1 MNKLYIRLAKTNFLN
16 NKQFYFPYMFTGMIM
31 VAMYYI
37 MVSLENNSGLKLVRG
52 ASHMGTILGIGT
64 WVIGIFGVIVLFY
77 TNGFIMR
84 RRKKELGIY
93 NILGMEK
100 RHIGKVIFWECGF
113 VTVVAIAGG
122 FILGILFSKFMI
134 MMLYYLMNVAE
145 SIVFEISVKAI
156 LQGTILFGLI
166 YIGIFLYDLFQI
178 KIANPVELLSGGSVG
193 EKEPKSKWL
202 LSIVGIG
209 AIGAGYYIAI
219 SEENPLKA
227 MYMFFVAVILVII
240 GTYCLFTA
248 VSVTVL
254 KLLRKHKNFYYNK
267 KNFVAVSGMLYRM
280 KQNAVSLSN
289 ICILSTMVLVVVAGT
304 VSMYLGIKDQLNFR
318 YPYDVSLSFS
328 TDHVVE
334 DYSKVEKQ
342 VEDILKKENV
352 SYEIKSNSGSFGV
365 LMHIEEDG
373 FSYGDIYTMDTD
385 QYAFFTVY
393 TREGFE
399 KAGFSKDYD
408 LGELKKGEVAVLSDT
423 AYDKSTIK
431 LGNNTWNVAYSKE
444 LEKEDAD
451 YMRIVG
457 ACYYIVVED
466 YGTLNEI
473 FAEQKEGYGENAS
486 DYDYYIGIDFQA
498 EDEEIVKC
506 AKALYGVDI
515 SGIDPLSAEGTSLGI
530 ECRQE
535 GKDDFYAINAGLL
548 FIGIFLGSLFLIVT
562 VLIIFYKQI
571 SEGYDDRNRYHILSK
586 VGMSHREIQ
595 VSIGSQI
602 RMVFFLPLLTAAVHL
617 FAAYP
622 MLKRVL
628 MLLNLNN
635 ATLFFWCFLGTL
647 CAFGVIYYVV
657 FKLTSKTYVKIVG

>member
-16 NKQFYFPYMFTGMIM
+16 NKQFYLPYMFTGMIM

-52 ASHMGTILGIGT
+52 ASHMGMILGIGT

-100 RHIGKVIFWECGF
+100 CHIGKVIFWECGF

-122 FILGILFSKFMI
+122 FFLGILFSKFMI
-134 MMLYYLMNVAE
+134 MMLYRLMNVAE
-145 SIVFEISVKAI
+145 SIVFEISIKA
-156 LQGTILFGLI
+156 LVQGTILFGLI
-166 YIGIFLYDLFQI
+166 YIGIFLYDLFEI
-178 KIANPVELLSGGSVG
+178 KKANPVELLSGGSVG

-202 LSIVGIG
+202 LSIIGIV

-304 VSMYLGIKDQLNFR
+304 VSMYLGIQEQLKFR

-328 TDHVVE
+328 TTHVVE
-334 DYSKVEKQ
+334 DYSEVEQ
-342 VEDILKKENV
+342 QIADILKEQNV
-352 SYEIKSNSGSFGV
+352 SYEIKSNTGSFGV

-373 FSYGDIYTMDTD
+373 FSYGDVFTMDTD

-393 TREGFE
+393 TREEFE

-408 LGELKKGEVAVLSDT
+408 LGELKKGEVAVLSNT

-431 LGNNTWNVAYSKE
+431 LGDNTWNVAYSRE
-444 LEKEDAD
+444 LEKEDDSD

-457 ACYYIVVED
+457 ACYYIIVED
-466 YGTLNEI
+466 YDTLNEI
-473 FAEQKEGYGENAS
+473 FEQQKEGYGENAS
-486 DYDYYIGIDFQA
+486 DYDYSVGIDFQA
-498 EDEEIVKC
+498 EDEEISKY
-506 AKALYGVDI
+506 AKALYGVNL
-515 SGIDPLSAEGTSLGI
+515 SGIDENADLWI

-571 SEGYDDRNRYHILSK
+571 SEGYDDRNSYHNLSK
-586 VGMSHREIQ
+586 VGMSHREIKT
-595 VSIGSQI
+595 SIGSQI

-622 MLKRVL
+622 MLRRVL

-647 CAFGVIYYVV
+647 CAFGVIYYIV

>member
-16 NKQFYFPYMFTGMIM
+16 NKQFYLPYMFTGMIM

-52 ASHMGTILGIGT
+52 ASHMGMILGIGT

-122 FILGILFSKFMI
+122 FFLGILFSKFMI
-134 MMLYYLMNVAE
+134 MMLYRLMNVAE
-145 SIVFEISVKAI
+145 SIVFEISIKA
-156 LQGTILFGLI
+156 LVQGTILFGLI
-166 YIGIFLYDLFQI
+166 YIGIFLYDLFEI
-178 KIANPVELLSGGSVG
+178 KKANPVELLSGGSVG

-202 LSIVGIG
+202 LSIIGIV

-304 VSMYLGIKDQLNFR
+304 VSMYLGIQEQLKFR

-328 TDHVVE
+328 TTHVVE
-334 DYSKVEKQ
+334 DYSEVEQ
-342 VEDILKKENV
+342 QIADILKEQNV
-352 SYEIKSNSGSFGV
+352 SYEIKSNTGSFGV

-373 FSYGDIYTMDTD
+373 FSYGDVFTMDTD

-393 TREGFE
+393 TREEFE

-408 LGELKKGEVAVLSDT
+408 LGELKKGEVAVLSNT

-431 LGNNTWNVAYSKE
+431 LGDNTWNVAYSRE
-444 LEKEDAD
+444 LEKEDDSD

-457 ACYYIVVED
+457 ACYYIIVED
-466 YGTLNEI
+466 YDTLNEI
-473 FAEQKEGYGENAS
+473 FEQQKEGYGENAS
-486 DYDYYIGIDFQA
+486 DYDYSVGIDFQA
-498 EDEEIVKC
+498 EDEEISKY
-506 AKALYGVDI
+506 AKALYGVNL
-515 SGIDPLSAEGTSLGI
+515 SGIDENADLWI

-586 VGMSHREIQ
+586 VGMSHREIKT
-595 VSIGSQI
+595 SIGSQI

-622 MLKRVL
+622 MLRRVL

-647 CAFGVIYYVV
+647 CAFGVIYYIV

>member
-52 ASHMGTILGIGT
+52 ASHMGMILGIGT

-122 FILGILFSKFMI
+122 FFLGILFSKFMI
-134 MMLYYLMNVAE
+134 MMLYRLMNVAE
-145 SIVFEISVKAI
+145 SIVFEISLKAI
-156 LQGTILFGLI
+156 KQGTILFGLI
-166 YIGIFLYDLFQI
+166 YMGIFLYDVFEI
-178 KIANPVELLSGGSVG
+178 KKANPVELLSGGSVG

-202 LSIVGIG
+202 LSIIGIA

-248 VSVTVL
+248 VGVTVL
-254 KLLRKHKNFYYNK
+254 KLLRKQKNFYYNK

-304 VSMYLGIKDQLNFR
+304 VSMYLGIKDQLSFR

-328 TDHVVE
+328 TTHVVE
-334 DYSKVEKQ
+334 DYSEVEQ
-342 VEDILKKENV
+342 QIADILKEQNV

-373 FSYGDIYTMDTD
+373 FSYGDVFTMDTD
-385 QYAFFTVY
+385 QYAFFTIY
-393 TREGFE
+393 TRDQFE

-408 LGELKKGEVAVLSDT
+408 LGELKEGEVAVLSNT

-431 LGNNTWNVAYSKE
+431 LGNNTWNVAYSRE
-444 LEKEDAD
+444 LEKEDDSD
-451 YMRIVG
+451 YMKIVG
-457 ACYYIVVED
+457 ACYYIIVED
-466 YGTLNEI
+466 HDTLNEI
-473 FAEQKEGYGENAS
+473 FEQQKKGYGENAS
-486 DYDYYIGIDFQA
+486 DYDYSVGIDFQA
-498 EDEEIVKC
+498 EDEEISKC
-506 AKALYGVDI
+506 AKALYGVNL
-515 SGIDPLSAEGTSLGI
+515 SGIDENADLWI

-586 VGMSHREIQ
+586 VGMSHREIKA
-595 VSIGSQI
+595 SIGSQI

-647 CAFGVIYYVV
+647 CAFAVIYYIV

>member
-1 MNKLYIRLAKTNFLN
+1 M
-16 NKQFYFPYMFTGMIM
+16 GM
-31 VAMYYI
+31 
-37 MVSLENNSGLKLVRG
+37 
-52 ASHMGTILGIGT
+52 ILGIGT

-122 FILGILFSKFMI
+122 FFLGILFSKFMI
-134 MMLYYLMNVAE
+134 MMLYRLMNVAE
-145 SIVFEISVKAI
+145 SIFFEISIKA
-156 LQGTILFGLI
+156 LVQGTILFGLI
-166 YIGIFLYDLFQI
+166 YIGIFLYDLFEI
-178 KIANPVELLSGGSVG
+178 KKANPVELLSGGSVG

-202 LSIVGIG
+202 LSIIGIV

-304 VSMYLGIKDQLNFR
+304 VSMYLGIQDQLKFR

-328 TDHVVE
+328 TTHVVE
-334 DYSKVEKQ
+334 DYSEVEQ
-342 VEDILKKENV
+342 QIADILKEQNV
-352 SYEIKSNSGSFGV
+352 SYEIKSNTGSFGV

-373 FSYGDIYTMDTD
+373 FSYGDVFTMDTD

-393 TREGFE
+393 TREEFE

-408 LGELKKGEVAVLSDT
+408 LGELKKGEVAVLSNT

-431 LGNNTWNVAYSKE
+431 LGDNTWNVAYSRE
-444 LEKEDAD
+444 LEKEDDSD

-457 ACYYIVVED
+457 ACYYIIVED
-466 YGTLNEI
+466 YDTLNEI
-473 FAEQKEGYGENAS
+473 FEQQKEGYGENAS
-486 DYDYYIGIDFQA
+486 DYDYSVGIDFQA
-498 EDEEIVKC
+498 EDEEISKY
-506 AKALYGVDI
+506 AKALYGVNL
-515 SGIDPLSAEGTSLGI
+515 SGIDENADLWI

-586 VGMSHREIQ
+586 VGMSHREIKT
-595 VSIGSQI
+595 SIGSQI

-622 MLKRVL
+622 MLRRVL

-647 CAFGVIYYVV
+647 CAFAVIYYIV

>member
-16 NKQFYFPYMFTGMIM
+16 NKQFYLPYMFTGMIM
-31 VAMYYI
+31 AAMYYI

-52 ASHMGTILGIGT
+52 ASHMGMILGIGT

-122 FILGILFSKFMI
+122 FFLGILFSKFMI
-134 MMLYYLMNVAE
+134 MMLYRLMNVAE
-145 SIVFEISVKAI
+145 SIVFEISIKA
-156 LQGTILFGLI
+156 LVQGTILFGLI
-166 YIGIFLYDLFQI
+166 YIGIFLYDLFEI
-178 KIANPVELLSGGSVG
+178 KKANPVELLSGGSVG

-202 LSIVGIG
+202 LSIIGIV

-304 VSMYLGIKDQLNFR
+304 VSMYLGIQEQLKFR

-328 TDHVVE
+328 TTHVVE
-334 DYSKVEKQ
+334 DYSEVEQ
-342 VEDILKKENV
+342 QIADILKEQNG
-352 SYEIKSNSGSFGV
+352 SYEIKSNTGSFGV

-373 FSYGDIYTMDTD
+373 FSYGDVFTMDTD

-408 LGELKKGEVAVLSDT
+408 LGELKEGEVAVLSNT

-431 LGNNTWNVAYSKE
+431 LGNNTWNVAYSRE
-444 LEKEDAD
+444 LEKEDDSD

-457 ACYYIVVED
+457 ACYYIIVED
-466 YGTLNEI
+466 HDTLNEI
-473 FAEQKEGYGENAS
+473 FEQQKKGYGENAS
-486 DYDYYIGIDFQA
+486 DYDYSVGIDFQA
-498 EDEEIVKC
+498 EDEEISKC
-506 AKALYGVDI
+506 AKALYGVNL
-515 SGIDPLSAEGTSLGI
+515 SGIDENADLWI

-586 VGMSHREIQ
+586 VGMSHREIKT
-595 VSIGSQI
+595 SIGSQI

-622 MLKRVL
+622 MLRRVL

-647 CAFGVIYYVV
+647 CAFGVIYYIV

>member
-16 NKQFYFPYMFTGMIM
+16 NKQFYLPYMFTGMIM

-52 ASHMGTILGIGT
+52 ASHMGMILGIGT

-122 FILGILFSKFMI
+122 FFLGILFSKFMI
-134 MMLYYLMNVAE
+134 MMLYRLMNVAE
-145 SIVFEISVKAI
+145 SIVFEISLKAI
-156 LQGTILFGLI
+156 KQGTILFGLI
-166 YIGIFLYDLFQI
+166 YMGIFLYDLFEI
-178 KIANPVELLSGGSVG
+178 KKANPVELLSGGSVG

-202 LSIVGIG
+202 LSIIGIV

-304 VSMYLGIKDQLNFR
+304 VSMYLGIQDQLKFR

-328 TDHVVE
+328 TTHVVE
-334 DYSKVEKQ
+334 DYSEVEQ
-342 VEDILKKENV
+342 QIADILKEQNV
-352 SYEIKSNSGSFGV
+352 SYEIKSNTGSFGV

-373 FSYGDIYTMDTD
+373 FSYGDVFTMDTD
-385 QYAFFTVY
+385 QYAFFTIY
-393 TREGFE
+393 TRDQFE
-399 KAGFSKDYD
+399 KAGFSKDYG
-408 LGELKKGEVAVLSDT
+408 LGGLKKGEVAVLSDT
-423 AYDKSTIK
+423 AYEKSTIK
-431 LGNNTWNVAYSKE
+431 MGDKIWNVAYSRE
-444 LEKEDAD
+444 LEKEDDSD

-457 ACYYIVVED
+457 ACYYIIVED
-466 YGTLNEI
+466 YDTLNEI
-473 FAEQKEGYGENAS
+473 FEQQKEGYGENAS
-486 DYDYYIGIDFQA
+486 DYDYSVGIDFQA
-498 EDEEIVKC
+498 EDEEISKC
-506 AKALYGVDI
+506 AKALYGVNLT
-515 SGIDPLSAEGTSLGI
+515 GIDENADLWI

-586 VGMSHREIQ
+586 VGMSHREIKT
-595 VSIGSQI
+595 SIGSQI

-622 MLKRVL
+622 MLRRVL

-635 ATLFFWCFLGTL
+635 ANLFFWCFLGTL
-647 CAFGVIYYVV
+647 CAFAVIYYIV